1 MAVGVRGAEGW
12 VLGSEGGSD
21 GETGL
26 GEIVRGSD
34 GKTGLGGT
42 SVWIWGHQQA

>member
-1 MAVGVRGAEGW
+1 MGVRDAEGW
-12 VLGSEGGSD
+12 VSGLEGGSD

-42 SVWIWGHQQA
+42 SVWIWGHQQT